1 MKLLATSLIALAAAQ
16 GNRGYHRRTYY
27 VENREKISSKISK
40 ITLRKKYLKK
50 PLHDKN
56 IHF

>member
-16 GNRGYHRRTYY
+16 GNRGYHRRKYY

-40 ITLRKKYLKK
+40 KTLRKKYL
-50 PLHDKN
+50 N
-56 IHF
+56 NTIT

>member
-16 GNRGYHRRTYY
+16 GNRGYHRRKYY

-40 ITLRKKYLKK
+40 ITLRKKYLK
-50 PLHDKN
+50 N
-56 IHF
+56 TIT